1 MMLCINGEMCMVI
14 LLVNLLVKMHVV
26 ESHGSWCM
34 DFGPIFVCSGPMV
47 GIWNGELYV
56 HIGGSDP
63 SGDLERGEPDVHDW
77 YHMHIA
83 LSCI

>member
-1 MMLCINGEMCMVI
+1 
-14 LLVNLLVKMHVV
+14 MH
-26 ESHGSWCM
+26 SWGAYTPG
-34 DFGPIFVCSGPMV
+34 FGGSGPMV

-83 LSCI
+83 LSCIGVT